1 MGTLDARNNDKL
13 TPYEKELCDHCGKY
27 RTFEG
32 HDGCLGE
39 LIGITN
45 ACCGH
50 GNPKKAYVQFLDG
63 TAIRGEDAVIIQ
75 NILKRNSQ
83 NYQDMNKE
91 YQDRLNFLK
100 GSVKFYEEAWNLLS

>member
-1 MGTLDARNNDKL
+1 MDKFNAKDNENL
-13 TPYEKELCDHCGKY
+13 HEYEKLPCKYCGKY
-27 RTFEG
+27 RTYEG

-50 GNPKKAYVQFLDG
+50 GNTRLAYVQFLDG
-63 TAIRGEDAVIIQ
+63 TSVRGEDAIVIQ
-75 NILKRNSQ
+75 NILKRNSK

-91 YQDRLNFLK
+91 YKDRLNFLK
-100 GSVKFYEEAWNLLS
+100 GSVKFYEEEWK

>member
-1 MGTLDARNNDKL
+1 MNRFDARDNENL
-13 TPYEKELCDHCGKY
+13 YEYEKLPCEYCGKY
-27 RTFEG
+27 KTYEG

-50 GNPKKAYVQFLDG
+50 GNKNKAYVQFLDG
-63 TAIRGEDAVIIQ
+63 TCIRGNDAITIQ

-83 NYQDMNKE
+83 NYQDMNRE
-91 YQDRLNFLK
+91 YQDRLNFLNNN
-100 GSVKFYEEAWNLLS
+100 VKFYKEEWNL